1 MDRYMM
7 SFYVGKC
14 EFFGLF
20 QISYGNFGCLELFS
34 SKRNT
39 LQLFICYKT
48 VRGCGISLPYLSEDI
63 TRILTRE
70 VQEGERGG
78 EQKEQEGGRKENE
91 EEEEEEKGGG
101 EKTREK
107 NLIRFEIF
115 IPPFTLSDCDEPK
128 FQQ

>member
-1 MDRYMM
+1 M
-7 SFYVGKC
+7 
-14 EFFGLF
+14 
-20 QISYGNFGCLELFS
+20 
-34 SKRNT
+34 
-39 LQLFICYKT
+39 QLFICYKT

-91 EEEEEEKGGG
+91 EEEEEEEKEGGGGGGG

-115 IPPFTLSDCDEPK
+115 VPPFTLSDCDEPK